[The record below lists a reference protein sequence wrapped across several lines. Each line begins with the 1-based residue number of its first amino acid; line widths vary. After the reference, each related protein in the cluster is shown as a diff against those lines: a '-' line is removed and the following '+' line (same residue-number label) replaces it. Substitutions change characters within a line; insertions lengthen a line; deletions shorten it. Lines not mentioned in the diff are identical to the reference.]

1 MKIHQV
7 CHKWQGKSTS
17 LLKLDEPQNLLTIT
31 YINHRNISIIWHR
44 RCFQRVIFSCQEQE
58 SLYTS
63 FGITPYFD
71 RYHIKAFQWKKK
83 RGGECFCSL
92 KLKYLQPKQRTL
104 LPTPRWHEQGRAAH
118 QHLGV
123 PHVCRQWGMTV
134 NTHVL
139 FTRRH
144 FDPGSSTRLW
154 MLILNDLQHYWN
166 KRNKAEGLLHFVSR
180 TIHVAIQCIVS

>member
-7 CHKWQGKSTS
+7 CHKWQGKSAW

-71 RYHIKAFQWKKK
+71 HYHIKAFQWKKQVMLLWFK
-83 RGGECFCSL
+83 TEIFAAEAEDLLVHS
-92 KLKYLQPKQRTL
+92 RTEL
-104 LPTPRWHEQGRAAH
+104 HASISGLPLA
-118 QHLGV
+118 
-123 PHVCRQWGMTV
+123 CKQWGTTG
-134 NTHVL
+134 NTQGHL
-139 FTRRH
+139 TQWH
-144 FDPGSSTRLW
+144 FNPGSSTRLQ
-154 MLILNDLQHYWN
+154 MLILNGLWLYWN
-166 KRNKAEGLLHFVSR
+166 KRNKADGLLRFVSR
-180 TIHVAIQCIVS
+180 TVHMAL